1 VSRVPLEF
9 INCASWGAMNFLV
22 VVQDLIVF
30 PEESHFER
38 VAQSSGRV
46 FILRFRHDDRKLM
59 FWMQVRPMF

>member
-1 VSRVPLEF
+1 
-9 INCASWGAMNFLV
+9 MNFLV